1 MKTTLIKTQKLS
13 FGYSDEETLAL
24 SDIDFSL
31 NEGEWVAVLGANG
44 SGKSTFARQLNAIL
58 QPTDG
63 VVWVDG
69 IDTSNDE
76 LIFEVRRRVG
86 MVFQNPDN
94 QLVASIVEEDVA
106 FAPENLGLQREEIR
120 NRVNDALDA
129 VDMSDKSKSFS
140 HSLSGGQKQRVAI
153 AGVLAM
159 CPRCIVLDEATA
171 MLDPQ
176 GRRETLKAVKK
187 LQKRYN
193 TAVVWITHFMD
204 EATASD
210 RAIVFSNGRII
221 TQGSLQE
228 VFSDTELL
236 QKAGL
241 ELPPAIALSKW
252 LISKGY
258 IPEQPIFTP
267 EECAM
272 AIKNRLEEGSCL

>member
-1 MKTTLIKTQKLS
+1 MRTTLIKTQKLS
-13 FGYSDEETLAL
+13 FGYSDREDLAL

-106 FAPENLGLQREEIR
+106 FAPENLGLPREEIC
-120 NRVNDALDA
+120 NRVEESLDA
-129 VDMSDKSKSFS
+129 VEMSDHRRSFS

-159 CPRCIVLDEATA
+159 RPRCIVLDEATA

-176 GRRETLKAVKK
+176 GRRETLKAVKR
-187 LQKRYN
+187 LQKIYN
-193 TAVVWITHFMD
+193 TAVVWITHFME
-204 EATASD
+204 EASASD
-210 RAIVFSNGRII
+210 RTIVFLNGRII
-221 TQGSLQE
+221 MQGSLQE

-258 IPEQPIFTP
+258 IPDQPVFTL
-267 EECAM
+267 EECSM
-272 AIKNRLEEGSCL
+272 AIKKRLEEESCR

>member
-1 MKTTLIKTQKLS
+1 MTLIKTQKLS
-13 FGYSDEETLAL
+13 FGYSDNGSLAL
-24 SDIDFSL
+24 SNIDFSL

-58 QPTDG
+58 QPTNG

-120 NRVNDALDA
+120 SRVNDALDA

-159 CPRCIVLDEATA
+159 RPRCIVLDEATA

-187 LQKRYN
+187 LQKKYN

-228 VFSDTELL
+228 VFSDIELL
-236 QKAGL
+236 QNAGL

-272 AIKNRLEEGSCL
+272 AIKKRLEESSCL

>member
-13 FGYSDEETLAL
+13 FGYSDEEILAL

-31 NEGEWVAVLGANG
+31 DEGEWVAVLGANG

-106 FAPENLGLQREEIR
+106 FAPENLGLPREKIC
-120 NRVNDALDA
+120 NRVEEALEA
-129 VDMSDKSKSFS
+129 VEMSDHRRSFS

-159 CPRCIVLDEATA
+159 RPRCIVLDEATA

-193 TAVVWITHFMD
+193 TAVVWITHFME

-210 RAIVFSNGRII
+210 RAIVFLNGRII

-252 LISKGY
+252 
-258 IPEQPIFTP
+258 
-267 EECAM
+267 
-272 AIKNRLEEGSCL
+272 